1 MIIFTL
7 FPSLKLFDLLEVSS
21 VRLPP
26 LRITCGRCGMV
37 LWERLEEYCQAQPC
51 QSHIAKE
58 IYTRVPP
65 LLQSTTTSEH
75 GVKNPLLAFLPQQY
89 FNAIPTKNY
98 QQMAGAQ
105 LNCANN
111 CHKRQWL
118 IDHKSGMIHYG
129 AYEYGVACGQGT
141 EQHFLF
147 IILTITSS
155 RTGACCGNTQTINNT
170 SLSVQ
175 FTSF

>member
-1 MIIFTL
+1 
-7 FPSLKLFDLLEVSS
+7 
-21 VRLPP
+21 
-26 LRITCGRCGMV
+26 
-37 LWERLEEYCQAQPC
+37 
-51 QSHIAKE
+51 
-58 IYTRVPP
+58 
-65 LLQSTTTSEH
+65 
-75 GVKNPLLAFLPQQY
+75 
-89 FNAIPTKNY
+89 
-98 QQMAGAQ
+98 MAGAQ